1 MFLSF
6 GLFYFFATLAVLSSF
21 FVIFTKN
28 PVFSVL
34 FLIFSFT
41 NVSCLLF
48 LLNFEFLPVSFLVI
62 YVGAIAVLFLFVLMM
77 LNIKLAELQK
87 SYYNFIPIS
96 IIFFFVFIV
105 EFLFIFRTEFLFI
118 NNATVTVLD
127 FLAESTDVSMKYLI
141 FVDFFGH
148 FSNLKIVAI
157 AIFTDYIYSFMI
169 VSYVLLLAMVSAIV
183 LTIQKSFVSKSQN
196 IYSQILT
203 NYNVSIVNYNAS
215 L

>member
-6 GLFYFFATLAVLSSF
+6 GLFYFFSTLAVLSSF

-41 NVSCLLF
+41 NVSCILF

-87 SYYNFIPIS
+87 SYFNFIPIS
-96 IIFFFVFIV
+96 VIFCFIFIV

-118 NNATVTVLD
+118 NNSTAVVLS
-127 FLAESTDVSMKYLI
+127 FLSEIVDVSMKYLV
-141 FVDFFGH
+141 FVDFFGY
-148 FSNLKIVAI
+148 FSNLKTVAI
-157 AIFTDYIYSFMI
+157 AIFTDYLFSFMVI
-169 VSYVLLLAMVSAIV
+169 SYVLLLAMVSAIV
-183 LTIQKSFVSKSQN
+183 LTIQKTFVSKSQN
-196 IYSQILT
+196 VYSQILT
-203 NYNVSIVNYNAS
+203 NYNVSIVNYS
-215 L
+215 SR

>member
-1 MFLSF
+1 
-6 GLFYFFATLAVLSSF
+6 V
-21 FVIFTKN
+21 VFTKN

-96 IIFFFVFIV
+96 IIFCLVFIG
-105 EFLFIFRTEFLFI
+105 EFLFVFRTEFLFF
-118 NNATVTVLD
+118 NNGTVPALNLLSEIMDISVNYAFYID
-127 FLAESTDVSMKYLI
+127 Y
-141 FVDFFGH
+141 FGH
-148 FSNLKIVAI
+148 FSNLKVVAI
-157 AIFTDYIYSFMI
+157 AIFTDYIFSFMI

-196 IYSQILT
+196 VYSQILT
-203 NYNVSIVNYNAS
+203 SYNAAVINYTNN
-215 L
+215 